1 LHQSNDLKSSL
12 WSNVWRPTP
21 QQHPT
26 IGPDRP
32 RLFSVAG
39 CLVSGIDDVDEVT
52 LGVRPTMS
60 HVTARLEMQNLLG
73 ATCWASCD
81 QAQGSPLIAQW
92 AD

>member
-1 LHQSNDLKSSL
+1 
-12 WSNVWRPTP
+12 
-21 QQHPT
+21 
-26 IGPDRP
+26 
-32 RLFSVAG
+32 
-39 CLVSGIDDVDEVT
+39 LVSGIDDVDEVT

-60 HVTARLEMQNLLG
+60 HVIARLEMQNLLG